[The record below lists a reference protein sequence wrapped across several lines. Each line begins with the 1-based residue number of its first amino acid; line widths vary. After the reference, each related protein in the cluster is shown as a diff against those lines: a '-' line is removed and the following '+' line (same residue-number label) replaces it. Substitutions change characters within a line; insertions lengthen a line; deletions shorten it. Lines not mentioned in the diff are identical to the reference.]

1 MELRNYEKDSKQ
13 ENLYREMYKNQT
25 IKYVIDQKE
34 KYEQLGIIKMSM
46 FKALSLLDT
55 FVDSSDPDL
64 INIPNSIHAF
74 QTAER
79 IRKKYPDNKELQI
92 TGLIHDIGKVLFSFK
107 ESEWSIVGDTF
118 VVGCKLPK
126 SMVYYNLT
134 EDHPDRENS
143 ELGMYE
149 KGCGLENL
157 NISFGHDEYLY
168 IVLKHNS
175 HKHKL
180 SDKYLDIIRYHSLYP
195 WHSKGEY
202 KKFMNDKDYKT
213 LINVKE
219 FNEFDLYSKED
230 DIYITDDVI
239 VYYKN
244 LLKEYFLEELQW

>member
-1 MELRNYEKDSKQ
+1 MELRTYEKDSKQ
-13 ENLYREMYKNQT
+13 EKLYEEMYKNQT
-25 IKYVIDQKE
+25 LKYVIDQKK
-34 KYEQLGIIKMSM
+34 KYETLNITKMTM

-64 INIPNSIHAF
+64 INVPNSIHAF

-79 IRKKYPDNKELQI
+79 IRKKYPNNKELQI

-107 ESEWSIVGDTF
+107 ESEWSVVGDTF

-134 EDHPDRENS
+134 ENHPDRENS
-143 ELGMYE
+143 ELGIYE
-149 KGCGLENL
+149 RGCGLNKL

-168 IVLKHNS
+168 QVLKYNFD
-175 HKHKL
+175 KHKL
-180 SDKYLDIIRYHSLYP
+180 PEKYWDIIRYHSLYP
-195 WHSKGEY
+195 LHSKGEY
-202 KKFMNDKDYKT
+202 RIFMNDKDYKT
-213 LINVKE
+213 LINIKE

-239 VYYKN
+239 DYYKF
-244 LLKEYFLEELQW
+244 LLKKYFPEPLQW

>member
-1 MELRNYEKDSKQ
+1 MSLRNYEEDSKQ

-25 IKYVIDQKE
+25 LKYVIDQK
-34 KYEQLGIIKMSM
+34 KNYEQFGVIKMSM

-64 INIPNSIHAF
+64 YLPNSIHAF

-79 IRKKYPDNKELQI
+79 IRKKFPNNKEYQI
-92 TGLIHDIGKVLFSFK
+92 TGLIHDIGKVLYTFK
-107 ESEWSIVGDTF
+107 YPEWSIVGDTF
-118 VVGCKLPK
+118 VLGCRLPK

-134 EDHPDRENS
+134 VDHPDRDNT
-143 ELGMYE
+143 ELGIYE

-168 IVLKHNS
+168 MVLKQNKS
-175 HKHKL
+175 KHKL

-202 KKFMNDKDYKT
+202 RELMNNKDYET
-213 LINVKE
+213 LKNVNE
-219 FNEFDLYSKED
+219 FNNFDLYSKED
-230 DIYITDDVI
+230 EAIITDDI
-239 VYYKN
+239 IDYYKN
-244 LLKEYFLEELQW
+244 LLKEYFLEDILF